1 MKKVGLAVM
10 AVTMMCV
17 LLGCTNYAKK
27 YDKNTI
33 VIKNNDS
40 IVEVAVEDFEDSS
53 IKEEE
58 LTSYVEQQ
66 IDDYNNENGNNK
78 IKKKS
83 IDTEDMSKVKL
94 VLTYKD
100 MESYNGFN
108 SQECTLDD
116 FSNIKESE
124 LKGTYTSAEGK
135 SVKYADLEDTAKA
148 KVLILSEAVN
158 VVLGGDVLYYNSEV
172 SVKDGVISTTGKDD
186 AVIIFK

>member
-1 MKKVGLAVM
+1 MKKIGLAVM
-10 AVTMMCV
+10 TVTMMCV

-33 VIKNNDS
+33 VIKKNDS
-40 IVEVAVEDFEDSS
+40 IVEIAVEDFKDSS
-53 IKEEE
+53 IKAED
-58 LTSYVEQQ
+58 LTSYVEEQ
-66 IDDYNNENGNNK
+66 INDYNNNNGKNK

-108 SQECTLDD
+108 SQECKLDN

-135 SVKYADLEDTAKA
+135 SVKYADLKDADKA
-148 KVLILSEAVN
+148 KVLIVSEAVN
-158 VVLGGDVLYYNSEV
+158 VVVSGDILYYNSEV
-172 SVKDGVISTTGKDD
+172 SVKDGVVTTTGKDN
-186 AVIIFK
+186 AIIIFK